1 MLMELKARKVERE
14 EQPIEVGGI
23 NIQNIPSHSKNI
35 RLLFKAS
42 TKNHKVEISDDG
54 YYEIPETDQVQTTAG
69 GNWADDSPIGDIL
82 LGDETQEP
90 LINKVKPGKN
100 YLVYVQQ
107 IERKDQIFN

>member
-42 TKNHKVEISDDG
+42 TKNHKAEISDDNS
-54 YYEIPETDQVQTTAG
+54 YEISETDEVQTADG
-69 GNWADDSPIGDIL
+69 WKWADDIQIGDIL
-82 LGDETQEP
+82 LGDETQETVT
-90 LINKVKPGKN
+90 NKVKRGKK
-100 YLVYVQQ
+100 YLVYV
-107 IERKDQIFN
+107 K

>member
-42 TKNHKVEISDDG
+42 TKNHTVEISENN
-54 YYEIPETDQVQTTAG
+54 YYEIPETDEIQTVG
-69 GNWADDSPIGDIL
+69 GWKWADDIQIGDML
-82 LGDETQEP
+82 LGDETQETV
-90 LINKVKPGKN
+90 INKVKQGKN
-100 YLVYVQQ
+100 YLVYV
-107 IERKDQIFN
+107 K

>member
-42 TKNHKVEISDDG
+42 TKNHTVEISENN
-54 YYEIPETDQVQTTAG
+54 YYEIPETDEVQTTDG
-69 GNWADDSPIGDIL
+69 WKWADDIQIGDIL
-82 LGDETQEP
+82 LGDETQEAVV
-90 LINKVKPGKN
+90 NKVKQGKN
-100 YLVYVQQ
+100 YLVYV
-107 IERKDQIFN
+107 K

>member
-54 YYEIPETDQVQTTAG
+54 YYEIPETDEVQTTDG
-69 GNWADDSPIGDIL
+69 WKWADDIQVGNIL
-82 LGDETQEP
+82 LGNEIQETV
-90 LINKVKPGKN
+90 INKVKQGKN
-100 YLVYVQQ
+100 YLVYV
-107 IERKDQIFN
+107 K